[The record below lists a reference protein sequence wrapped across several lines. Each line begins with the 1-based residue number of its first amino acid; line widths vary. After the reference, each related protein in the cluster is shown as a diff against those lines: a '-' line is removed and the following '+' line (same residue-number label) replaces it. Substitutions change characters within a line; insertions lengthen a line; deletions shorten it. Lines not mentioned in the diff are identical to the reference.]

1 MVHTRRQESPQA
13 SIPGL
18 TGVAD
23 ADVPAAGRNLNS
35 RPAADA
41 PSGFGSP
48 PTPKN
53 RTIRVDTALALAI
66 GRNGEKLTMLVSHLD
81 WLLKREGFGVDH
93 DGHHWV
99 WKTHDELRTEIFMDG
114 ISLRQVKRIVDRGRE
129 TGVIVTFNPR
139 NHKPLHYRIDY
150 VVIRQLFESV
160 SVEPPA
166 WVRSPPTTGIQLDQF
181 AEADIREVLEGPPV
195 QPIER
200 SDIYVTSLADRGKSQ
215 HINIGEPSDMDVT
228 SLYTDKV
235 IQTSHTEK
243 ALASRTNQQFS
254 QIDDIP
260 SHGCPSASDF
270 IAELATRLGMSA
282 SARELNTV
290 KNIEQ
295 ERSVERNGY
304 MIAPGWAL
312 DIERTLQK
320 NWRSIDRPVGA
331 AVYELRDLIERETA
345 GELDLS
351 EQPDWIPRPP
361 TQEEIAAAE
370 AAHEEAMALLI
381 RRQQERE
388 EQEVRERREREAAE
402 ATAEAERIERERK
415 EAEAAAE
422 AERIERERKEGE
434 AARERYAQLRR
445 LADRLEHAPERRS
458 KLAMHFE
465 VSEDDVTAWESA
477 LDLVQREIGPDRL
490 LRHPELVEV
499 FEAMGLGLT
508 DGGVYRLAF
517 ATNLKQQVLLRQPSA
532 GVVSGFVR
540 AILERVGIDAQEVR
554 PVIPR
559 RLDWE
564 RQLGQKDA
572 GG

>member
-23 ADVPAAGRNLNS
+23 ADVPAAAARRDLNT

-200 SDIYVTSLADRGKSQ
+200 SDINVTSLADSVKSQ
-215 HINIGEPSDMDVT
+215 RINGGEPSDIDVTSPSDMDVT
-228 SLYTDKV
+228 SLYTV
-235 IQTSHTEK
+235 NE
-243 ALASRTNQQFS
+243 
-254 QIDDIP
+254 
-260 SHGCPSASDF
+260 
-270 IAELATRLGMSA
+270 RL
-282 SARELNTV
+282 
-290 KNIEQ
+290 
-295 ERSVERNGY
+295 Y
-304 MIAPGWAL
+304 
-312 DIERTLQK
+312 
-320 NWRSIDRPVGA
+320 
-331 AVYELRDLIERETA
+331 
-345 GELDLS
+345 
-351 EQPDWIPRPP
+351 
-361 TQEEIAAAE
+361 
-370 AAHEEAMALLI
+370 
-381 RRQQERE
+381 
-388 EQEVRERREREAAE
+388 
-402 ATAEAERIERERK
+402 
-415 EAEAAAE
+415 
-422 AERIERERKEGE
+422 
-434 AARERYAQLRR
+434 
-445 LADRLEHAPERRS
+445 
-458 KLAMHFE
+458 
-465 VSEDDVTAWESA
+465 VTASMKTST
-477 LDLVQREIGPDRL
+477 P
-490 LRHPELVEV
+490 
-499 FEAMGLGLT
+499 
-508 DGGVYRLAF
+508 
-517 ATNLKQQVLLRQPSA
+517 
-532 GVVSGFVR
+532 
-540 AILERVGIDAQEVR
+540 
-554 PVIPR
+554 
-559 RLDWE
+559 
-564 RQLGQKDA
+564 
-572 GG
+572 